1 MKSKDPG
8 FAPQPGPGNF
18 FKKNIGTWKILSG
31 LDQLAENVG
40 TAAEGPVAFQRVPE
54 GEG

>member
-1 MKSKDPG
+1 
-8 FAPQPGPGNF
+8 
-18 FKKNIGTWKILSG
+18 LSG

-54 GEG
+54 GEGWREVAEKEVGHGEGQDERVPGADLTN